1 MAKTCDPVQASLDW
15 CEGKPQFAGIRR
27 RIYYSSVSN
36 FVELPVIPEDEN
48 GHPTSAVLSG
58 SFKMKEGKK
67 FYGIDHLPD
76 KAQPTSESQ
85 GEYPSQSSHD
95 KVVLVHPGIG
105 SDASTAAAYLH
116 NTDNVYIIEDFDGRA
131 RVIGI
136 ERQWKTKASVA
147 MDFGQGAAGTAATTI
162 TIEGDNRL
170 PFPEY
175 RGSIDTED
183 GVIDYSKNS

>member
-1 MAKTCDPVQASLDW
+1 MAKTCDPIQASLDW

-27 RIYYSSVSN
+27 RVYYTSRSN
-36 FVELPVIPEDEN
+36 FVELPKIPTDEN
-48 GHPTSAVLSG
+48 GHPTSAILAG
-58 SFKMKEGKK
+58 EFKMKENKA

-76 KAQPTSESQ
+76 KAQTTSEAQ

-95 KVVLVHPGIG
+95 KAVLVHPGIG
-105 SDASTAAAYLH
+105 AEASTAAAYIH
-116 NTDNVYIIEDFDGRA
+116 NTDNVYIIEDFDGHA

-136 ERQWKTKASVA
+136 ENQWKTKGTVA
-147 MDFGQGAAGTAATTI
+147 MDFGQGAAGAAATTI

-175 RGSIDTED
+175 RGKIITEE
-183 GVIDYSKNS
+183 GEIDYSKNS